1 MSEFSRTYMR
11 LVLVQ
16 LAAGVLVF
24 LAAMLLSPR
33 LLLLEEGSAHEL
45 LPFGYLLL
53 LAYAAF
59 VLLATR
65 IALGRVGGVVRS
77 TYTTV
82 PAFAGA
88 EVARLGNLPLVLAS
102 ADLLATMTGAVVL
115 ISAVGADI
123 DPVTKATVVL
133 LVSALMGAAT
143 LATFVFLRKRV
154 GSLLEHLPPL
164 LVREATELSAMK
176 EVRALH
182 VGGRIVLS
190 VGVSVGFIAAALLLL
205 VLSHGRT
212 ADARGREAMA
222 SELARAVLA
231 PVDGNE
237 TGSLAASEEASAMGF
252 TAKVSA
258 HPLTAPELTRNLSG
272 VCKVAYP
279 VEGGSVSVAF
289 TANPSGAIASVY
301 VGLALV
307 AAMFAAFLAYILGR
321 AYERDLDLAIWEV
334 KGMGVFGGRVRQ
346 RASPRFA
353 PAFELLEAVDAL
365 GDVFQQFAF
374 AQRRAIQGKAQT
386 ERMRALFLA
395 SMSHDL
401 KAPLNAILGF
411 AELMRR
417 ADLTSGQR
425 ENVDIILS
433 RGRELLQLVLTV
445 LDSARV
451 EAGAL
456 QLARREVDME
466 VCLRRA
472 LAEAREL
479 SEDFGVTI
487 QADVG
492 SDLPTLIG
500 DEHRLVQALVC
511 ILHSS
516 VRFTTKGGA
525 VTLMAEAPA
534 PGDEYLRI
542 AIETKAGAVSREEL
556 ARIFVAYLYADEAR
570 KFGSLGLGLSLARSL
585 VVLHLGRVE
594 VSNVGE
600 SVVFRIDIPRTYN
613 GPMSESSM
621 EAAG

>member
-1 MSEFSRTYMR
+1 MSEFARTYWK
-11 LVLVQ
+11 LVAVQ
-16 LAAGVLVF
+16 LAAGLAVF
-24 LAAMLLSPR
+24 LVATLLSPR
-33 LLLLEEGSAHEL
+33 LLLLETGSAYEL

-53 LAYAAF
+53 LAYVVF
-59 VLLATR
+59 VHVATR

-77 TYTTV
+77 
-82 PAFAGA
+82 PSASPSFAA
-88 EVARLGNLPLVLAS
+88 TEVARLGNLPLVLAS
-102 ADLLATMTGAVVL
+102 SDFVATMIGAAFL
-115 ISAVGADI
+115 ITAVGADI

-133 LVSALMGAAT
+133 LVSALMAAAA
-143 LATFVFLRKRV
+143 LATFVLLRKLV
-154 GSLLEHLPPL
+154 GSLLERLPPVF
-164 LVREATELSAMK
+164 VREATELSAMK

-212 ADARGREAMA
+212 ADAQGREAMA

-231 PVDGNE
+231 PVEGNE
-237 TGSLAASEEASAMGF
+237 TGSLAASEEAGALGF
-252 TAKVSA
+252 TTKVSA
-258 HPLTAPELTRNLSG
+258 RPLREPEITRNLSG

-279 VEGGSVSVAF
+279 IEGGSVVVTFS
-289 TANPSGAIASVY
+289 ANPSGAIASVY
-301 VGLALV
+301 VGLGLI
-307 AAMFAAFLAYILGR
+307 AAFFGAFLGYLLGR
-321 AYERDLDLAIWEV
+321 AYERDLDIAIWEV
-334 KGMGVFGGRVRQ
+334 KGMGVFGGRMRQ

-353 PAFELLEAVDAL
+353 PAFELLEAVDGL

-411 AELMRR
+411 AELLRR
-417 ADLTSGQR
+417 DDLTPGQR
-425 ENVDIILS
+425 ENVDIIVS

-445 LDSARV
+445 LDSARI

-466 VCLRRA
+466 MCLRRA

-479 SEDFGVTI
+479 SEEFGVTI
-487 QADVG
+487 RGELPD
-492 SDLPTLIG
+492 DLPVIIA
-500 DEHRLVQALVC
+500 DELRLVQAFVC

-525 VTLMAEAPA
+525 VTLRAETPG
-534 PGDEYLRI
+534 PGDDYLRI

-556 ARIFVAYLYADEAR
+556 ERIFVAYLYADEAR
-570 KFGSLGLGLSLARSL
+570 KYGSLGLGLSLARSL
-585 VVLHLGRVE
+585 IVLHLGRIE
-594 VSNVGE
+594 VNTVDGR
-600 SVVFRIDIPRTYN
+600 VVFRVDIPRTFH
-613 GPMSESSM
+613 GPMSESSL
-621 EAAG
+621 EVAL